1 MQDHAFSVILAMF
14 GRLTLVNSL
23 VDFLLRSVYE
33 SHIGTYFLEVSKNL
47 NHRLWKKKMLSIGV
61 VPSRGTGIHC
71 MSTFPAGGAGGAV
84 YSYVHTDRASATRRA
99 GNRARANAGGVWPI
113 NTRIPSA

>member
-1 MQDHAFSVILAMF
+1 MP
-14 GRLTLVNSL
+14 
-23 VDFLLRSVYE
+23 Y
-33 SHIGTYFLEVSKNL
+33 
-47 NHRLWKKKMLSIGV
+47 
-61 VPSRGTGIHC
+61 

-113 NTRIPSA
+113 NTRIPSAQKSAETLGTVLRLTRLAG